1 MAAVL
6 SVSDNGSEKLLVCQ
20 AWRLSS
26 QLRGQRLR
34 TSGRRVTAAASA
46 GCSGDGEEA
55 LSFGDLVAHI
65 LECLLRLI
73 ELLQACKQSS
83 LSCKTALT
91 HAVRY
96 HCMVETGGTLIGKLT
111 FLDPAKGNLSS
122 PA

>member
-6 SVSDNGSEKLLVCQ
+6 SVSDNVSEKLLACQ

-26 QLRGQRLR
+26 QVRGQRLR
-34 TSGRRVTAAASA
+34 TSGRCIAATHARS
-46 GCSGDGEEA
+46 SRDREEA
-55 LSFGDLVAHI
+55 LSLGDLVAHI

-111 FLDPAKGNLSS
+111 FLEPAKGTLSS